1 MPPTPHPV
9 APPLG
14 RLETYARTLRR
25 TLASRD
31 LSRLAAP
38 PEGELVLLIADRDGA
53 TARLVIRMENGVVSV
68 LDEASSRYIPQAIVK
83 TELDTW
89 TELLRTG
96 RVEPE
101 RVDLYG
107 DTAVLQ
113 AFLHIHQLSQRPL
126 DLRCAMMSAAKKTTR
141 SLRAHNLERNAS

>member
-1 MPPTPHPV
+1 MAPTPHPV
-9 APPLG
+9 APPMG
-14 RLETYARTLRR
+14 RLEAYARTLRR

-31 LSRLAAP
+31 LARLAAP
-38 PEGELVLLIADRDGA
+38 PEGELVLLIADGGA
-53 TARLVIRMENGVVSV
+53 ATRLVIRMENGVVSV

-96 RVEPE
+96 RVEPQ
-101 RVDLYG
+101 RIDLYG

-113 AFLHIHQLSQRPL
+113 AFLDLYQLSQRPL

-141 SLRAHNLERNAS
+141 SLRARNLERNAS

>member
-1 MPPTPHPV
+1 MAPTPHPV
-9 APPLG
+9 APPTG
-14 RLETYARTLRR
+14 RLEAYARTLRK

-31 LSRLAAP
+31 LARLAAP
-38 PEGELVLLIADRDGA
+38 PEGELVLLIADGGGA
-53 TARLVIRMENGVVSV
+53 ATRLVIRMENGLVSV
-68 LDEASSRYIPQAIVK
+68 LDEASSRYIPQAILK

-96 RVEPE
+96 RIDPD

-113 AFLHIHQLSQRPL
+113 AFLDLHQLSQRPL

-141 SLRAHNLERNAS
+141 SLRARNLERNVS